1 MKKTIIVA
9 FMASI
14 CYFIIYILITYTLKN
29 AAFDWQSALK
39 GAVVFWIFIY
49 LVHFFMNRAERSY

>member
-1 MKKTIIVA
+1 MRKTVFVA

-14 CYFIIYILITYTLKN
+14 CYFIIYILITYSLQN

-39 GAVVFWIFIY
+39 GALVFWVFIY
-49 LVHFFMNRAERSY
+49 LVHFFLNRAEQSF